1 MKIPKYIQ
9 KAINDQ
15 ELYVLGT
22 SSKDKMPNLIYVK
35 FLKVY
40 NDSQILI
47 ADNKFFKT
55 DKNLK
60 ENFQMSFVILDKN
73 TGKSYQLKGSVEIY
87 QNGPIF
93 EETVKWV
100 EELRSSSTTQAKSAV
115 ILNVEE
121 IYSGANKILN

>member
-60 ENFQMSFVILDKN
+60 ENSQMSFLILDKN

>member
-1 MKIPKYIQ
+1 MKIPEYIQ
-9 KAINDQ
+9 KVVNDQ
-15 ELYVLGT
+15 KLYILGT

-35 FLKVY
+35 FLKVH

-60 ENFQMSFVILDKN
+60 ENLQMSFIILDKD
-73 TGKSYQLKGSVEIY
+73 TGKSYQLKGNVEVY
-87 QNGPIF
+87 KNGPIF

-100 EELRSSSTTQAKSAV
+100 EELRSGSTIQAKAAI
-115 ILNVEE
+115 ILNIEE